1 MSAWIPVLLTL
12 SSAFAIEGVRVE
24 VGDGSVLEKATVL
37 VGDDGRIQAVGED
50 VRLPSGVERIDGSD
64 KTLTPGFIETRAQ
77 LGLTEVL
84 AEEST
89 NDHALSANAVTP
101 AFRAADGFQPLS
113 VRIPIEREEGITSAV
128 TSPTHGLL
136 AGTGSWFDLTGE
148 LSAAPD
154 PSRPLAMFGS
164 VAQGAV
170 DVTGGSRGALWL
182 RLREVLD
189 DVREYDRNRAAYARN
204 TARTLSLSRLHL
216 EAMVPVVKGQLPLV
230 LEAHRASDVLA
241 AVRLK
246 REEGIEV
253 IVAGGAEAWL
263 VAKELAAAKVPVI
276 LRPSTMQPWS
286 FEALRARDDSAALLA
301 AAGVKLV
308 LSAAGQGEQDA
319 RRLRQEAGIAVA
331 HGLDRDAA
339 LRAITLSP
347 AEVFGKASE
356 LGSVTPRKRANLV
369 LWSGDPLELSTVAER
384 VWIDGR
390 AMSLE
395 NRQRALA
402 EKYLQRTSSSAS
414 PSVSPAR

>member
-1 MSAWIPVLLTL
+1 
-12 SSAFAIEGVRVE
+12 
-24 VGDGSVLEKATVL
+24 
-37 VGDDGRIQAVGED
+37 
-50 VRLPSGVERIDGSD
+50 
-64 KTLTPGFIETRAQ
+64 
-77 LGLTEVL
+77 
-84 AEEST
+84 
-89 NDHALSANAVTP
+89 
-101 AFRAADGFQPLS
+101 FQPLS

-253 IVAGGAEAWL
+253 IVAGG
-263 VAKELAAAKVPVI
+263 
-276 LRPSTMQPWS
+276 
-286 FEALRARDDSAALLA
+286 
-301 AAGVKLV
+301 
-308 LSAAGQGEQDA
+308 
-319 RRLRQEAGIAVA
+319 
-331 HGLDRDAA
+331 
-339 LRAITLSP
+339 
-347 AEVFGKASE
+347 
-356 LGSVTPRKRANLV
+356 
-369 LWSGDPLELSTVAER
+369 
-384 VWIDGR
+384 
-390 AMSLE
+390 
-395 NRQRALA
+395 
-402 EKYLQRTSSSAS
+402 
-414 PSVSPAR
+414 